1 MTRTKEKKQGAE
13 RKHRAL
19 LTLLFLFLALCCTFA
34 ESNSQTISSIELI
47 NNAKEYD
54 GKSVSY
60 SGEVIGDIMA
70 RAQGVWV
77 NVNDGKNAI
86 GVWTSKELIKDITHA
101 GSYSENG
108 DIVEITGV
116 FHRSCRE
123 HGGELDIHAQT
134 ITKISSGRI
143 IAHEITT
150 KTINFT
156 FTLSCIIILV
166 CLVRILLL
174 KKPGLPG

>member
-1 MTRTKEKKQGAE
+1 MTRTKERKQGAE
-13 RKHRAL
+13 RRSRVL
-19 LTLLFLFLALCCTFA
+19 LTLIFLLLALCNSVV
-34 ESNSQTISSIELI
+34 ESRSQTISSIELI

-54 GKSVSY
+54 GKSVLY
-60 SGEVIGDIMA
+60 SGEVIGDIMV
-70 RAQGVWV
+70 RAGYAWV

-86 GVWTSKELIKDITHA
+86 GVWASKELIKDITHT

-116 FHRSCRE
+116 FHRSCRA
-123 HGGELDIHAQT
+123 HGGELDIHAQA

-156 FTLSCIIILV
+156 FTLSCVIMLV